1 MRDLD
6 HSRDR
11 WLDQEEVRA
20 DLTGHG
26 TTRQGQAIV
35 RKYRDQLAKL
45 LKADRRRARD
55 KELALALKDLSVDR
69 LLTMGVTAAAGDGV
83 GVDKAG
89 IKNFRDQAIWLGE
102 HLAPGRG
109 VDRDLQFKAGEW
121 AIHILSQL
129 PIFAYEDGVLTL
141 PLTPELDDWLNEFV
155 RHGYETQFFLWPTA
169 DQPEPWTQVS
179 SGGLPASNDWA
190 RATH

>member
-1 MRDLD
+1 MQDLD

-35 RKYRDQLAKL
+35 RKYRDQFAKL

-69 LLTMGVTAAAGDGV
+69 LLTMGVS
-83 GVDKAG
+83 
-89 IKNFRDQAIWLGE
+89 I
-102 HLAPGRG
+102 
-109 VDRDLQFKAGEW
+109 
-121 AIHILSQL
+121 
-129 PIFAYEDGVLTL
+129 
-141 PLTPELDDWLNEFV
+141 
-155 RHGYETQFFLWPTA
+155 
-169 DQPEPWTQVS
+169 
-179 SGGLPASNDWA
+179 
-190 RATH
+190 